1 MGLPAGGSTNATS
14 PDPEVPVALNVLA
27 LVCTL
32 KPSPAP
38 SSADRMARLMLE
50 QFPGATTDVVRMVDA
65 GVKPGI
71 ANDEGDG
78 DGWPAVRAKV
88 DAADVLVVTGPIWN
102 GQPASP
108 FMQVHERLNAVLSE
122 KDDHQRTPLFGKVAV
137 LGVVGNEDGAR
148 HVQSLMMAALSELGL
163 SFPAVPL
170 AYHLGDD
177 LVDQDEVE
185 QADLELVQRV
195 CANAAHLATVLK
207 ASPYPGV

>member
-1 MGLPAGGSTNATS
+1 M
-14 PDPEVPVALNVLA
+14 LA

-32 KPSPAP
+32 KPGPQP

-50 QFPGATTDVVRMVDA
+50 QFDGAATDVVRLVDA
-65 GVKPGI
+65 GVRPGI
-71 ANDEGDG
+71 LADQGPG
-78 DGWPAVRAKV
+78 DGWPAVRAKI

-108 FMQVHERLNAVLSE
+108 FMQLHERLNSVLSE
-122 KDDHQRTPLFGKVAV
+122 KDDRQRTPLFGKVAV

-148 HVQSLMMAALSELGL
+148 HVQSIMMAALSELGL
-163 SFPAVPL
+163 SFAAVPL

-185 QADLELVQRV
+185 DADRELIRRA
-195 CANAAHLATVLK
+195 CSNAAHLATVLK

>member
-1 MGLPAGGSTNATS
+1 MTRPA
-14 PDPEVPVALNVLA
+14 PDADPAPLSVLA

-32 KPSPAP
+32 KPSPEP

-50 QFPGATTDVVRMVDA
+50 QFARARTDVVRIVDA
-65 GVKPGI
+65 AVKPGI
-71 ANDEGDG
+71 LTDMGDG
-78 DGWPAVRAKV
+78 DGWPAVRAKI

-108 FMQVHERLNAVLSE
+108 FLQVPERLNAVLSE
-122 KDDHQRTPLFGKVAV
+122 KDDRQRTPLFGKVGV

-148 HVQSLMMAALSELGL
+148 HVQSIVMAALSELGI

-177 LVDQDEVE
+177 LVEQDEVDD
-185 QADLELVQRV
+185 ADLELVQRV
-195 CANAAHLATVLK
+195 CSNAAHLAAVLR
-207 ASPYPGV
+207 AQPYPGLPAS